1 MEFSLALPNVSP
13 GLAMIDEKREK
24 EWFLNFIQLILF
36 SKILLLIFRLY
47 IKIRDKNQDKINKR
61 KEDKK

>member
-24 EWFLNFIQLILF
+24 E
-36 SKILLLIFRLY
+36 
-47 IKIRDKNQDKINKR
+47 
-61 KEDKK
+61 